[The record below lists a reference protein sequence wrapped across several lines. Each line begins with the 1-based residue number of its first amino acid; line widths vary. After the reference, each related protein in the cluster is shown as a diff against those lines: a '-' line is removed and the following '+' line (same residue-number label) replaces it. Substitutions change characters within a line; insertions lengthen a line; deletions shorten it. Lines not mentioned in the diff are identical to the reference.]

1 MSIKCATTESG
12 ATTLWR
18 LLRSSANKTKRVL
31 NMGFN
36 RNIASWPAATILTV
50 AFFPASAFSV
60 DSEMQMTGDQFSSAC
75 TRAEEA
81 WVSFCNGYLQAVIDS
96 IRESDAVCLPAGTT
110 RTDLVTVAE
119 RDITASS
126 HLRQM
131 NAHDAV
137 LTVLRRVYPC

>member
-1 MSIKCATTESG
+1 MFIMTFRNNIVSWRAAIILSIA
-12 ATTLWR
+12 L
-18 LLRSSANKTKRVL
+18 V
-31 NMGFN
+31 
-36 RNIASWPAATILTV
+36 PV
-50 AFFPASAFSV
+50 SAFSV
-60 DSEMQMTGDQFSSAC
+60 DSEMQMTGDLFSSAC

-81 WVSFCNGYLQAVIDS
+81 WISFCNGYIQAVIDN

-126 HLRQM
+126 QLRQM

>member
-1 MSIKCATTESG
+1 MF
-12 ATTLWR
+12 
-18 LLRSSANKTKRVL
+18 
-31 NMGFN
+31 NMTFR
-36 RNIASWPAATILTV
+36 RNVASWRVAIILSIALIPV
-50 AFFPASAFSV
+50 SAFSV
-60 DSEMQMTGDQFSSAC
+60 DSEMQMTGGQFSSAC

-126 HLRQM
+126 KLRQM
-131 NAHDAV
+131 NAHVAV